1 MDPTPLRVFRTLEY
15 NAKSRGMK
23 KQFYLA
29 REQKFCPA
37 CGTPLQEGH
46 AQCPNPTC
54 PTNQPPPVH

>member
-1 MDPTPLRVFRTLEY
+1 
-15 NAKSRGMK
+15 MK

-37 CGTPLQEGH
+37 CGTPLQEGY